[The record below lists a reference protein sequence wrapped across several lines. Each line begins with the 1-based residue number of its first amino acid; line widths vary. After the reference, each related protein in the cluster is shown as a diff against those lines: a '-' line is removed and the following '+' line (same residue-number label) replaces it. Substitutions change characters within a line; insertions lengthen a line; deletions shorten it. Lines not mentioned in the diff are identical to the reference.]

1 MNSLFT
7 NKLKIFLRCMKC
19 GVLCVLFCREE
30 AVTGAAIGNTN
41 KTKVSEALPLNPRT
55 LEVLSKKE
63 ARLLS
68 RCVHRTFKR
77 LLLPSFFILSLSLLL
92 STPPYSA
99 LLPSPSHAPSTS
111 LPLTS
116 TLLSF
121 HLAALLLRCAET
133 AGVTL
138 KEYVSKISCT
148 SPEWKWLGS
157 FQKN

>member
-1 MNSLFT
+1 MSTFLSVYVVVIQNIRESWSD
-7 NKLKIFLRCMKC
+7 KFLRHFFFLIYSQLLSFCNSYYLPFS
-19 GVLCVLFCREE
+19 VCVPFSRSEE
-30 AVTGAAIGNTN
+30 SITGAATGNTN

-68 RCVHRTFKR
+68 RC
-77 LLLPSFFILSLSLLL
+77 
-92 STPPYSA
+92 
-99 LLPSPSHAPSTS
+99 
-111 LPLTS
+111 
-116 TLLSF
+116 
-121 HLAALLLRCAET
+121 AET

-138 KEYVSKISCT
+138 KEYVSKINCT